1 MESKGT
7 AFWAVRIVE
16 HDGEGHLL
24 CEAGRGGAA
33 VYHSKKRAEEVA
45 EFMRDGLGDEVQHVS
60 IARIAGRRA
69 RSLDSVELW
78 RERDIVPT
86 RGAREPMIA
95 PVV

>member
-24 CEAGRGGAA
+24 CDPGSGAA

-45 EFMRDGLGDEVQHVS
+45 GFMRDGLGDDVQNVTV
-60 IARIAGRRA
+60 ARFAGRRA
-69 RSLDSVELW
+69 QERSDSV
-78 RERDIVPT
+78 RT
-86 RGAREPMIA
+86 
-95 PVV
+95 VV

>member
-24 CEAGRGGAA
+24 CEAGRGGVA

-45 EFMRDGLGDEVQHVS
+45 EFMREGLGDEVQDVS
-60 IARIAGRRA
+60 VARTTRRCAQEPFDSFPIANSSFLIPH
-69 RSLDSVELW
+69 S
-78 RERDIVPT
+78 
-86 RGAREPMIA
+86 
-95 PVV
+95 